1 MEYNFLLNVTG
12 ITIWLHLNLQLQ
24 RNEFFA
30 IPFIVDN

>member
-1 MEYNFLLNVTG
+1 MEYNLTG